1 MHKRSLVM
9 ILGALAVVGGC
20 SKHDCKLEGKQ
31 EHYWKELADTTE
43 GAEKCLASVNPYG
56 CDLEGDRCT
65 PTLNAVHKGKTQE
78 ETEKHYRAAFE
89 QQGWK
94 YVGEKLA
101 DDKSKSMAFK
111 KGDDELVVAFGTSTL
126 SNAFAG
132 EDGVDVFM
140 MRKPEKATGTML
152 DQYEPK

>member
-1 MHKRSLVM
+1 MKKPSPLAILV
-9 ILGALAVVGGC
+9 ALAVLAGC

-31 EHYWKELADTTE
+31 EHYWKELANTTE

-65 PTLNAVHKGKTQE
+65 PTLNAIHKGKSQADVE
-78 ETEKHYRAAFE
+78 AQYKGAFDKA
-89 QQGWK
+89 GWE
-94 YVGEKLA
+94 YVGENEA

-126 SNAFAG
+126 SNAIAG

-140 MRKPEKATGTML
+140 MRKPDGATGSLL
-152 DQYEPK
+152 DKYKSK